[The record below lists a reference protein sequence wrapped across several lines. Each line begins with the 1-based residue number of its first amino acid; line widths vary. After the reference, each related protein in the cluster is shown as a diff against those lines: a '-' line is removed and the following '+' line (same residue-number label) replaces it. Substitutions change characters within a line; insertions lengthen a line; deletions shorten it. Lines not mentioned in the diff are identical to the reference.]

1 VTAEPEKAPE
11 PVKQEVVKPKP
22 KPKAKAKPTPPPPP
36 PPKKYV
42 GEVYEKHSVEGEVE
56 ISRNKKTRED
66 GSQYWE
72 VEYSDG
78 SMLDIDIE

>member
-1 VTAEPEKAPE
+1 M
-11 PVKQEVVKPKP
+11 VKPKP